1 MKGSTKPK
9 EVWHIHQSK
18 NERSSIKED
27 SEMSSDDTIILKS
40 FAKGTPYHKKIKKMK
55 GNNAC
60 PWDTHRK
67 DTVLIYNDEK
77 N

>member
-27 SEMSSDDTIILKS
+27 SEMSSDDKTILKS
-40 FAKGTPYHKKIKKMK
+40 FAKGTPYHKKKSRIWKEIMHAP
-55 GNNAC
+55 G
-60 PWDTHRK
+60 THVKTRS
-67 DTVLIYNDEK
+67 
-77 N
+77 